1 MQARITPNFP
11 HDAQLTVEV
20 QRGVIVLTLDD
31 RDEIVSVRLDAAQ
44 AEALRAALAEAIV
57 HALPAVEGATVRKLL
72 PLLGLILFF
81 GVGLVVGW
89 CAAPVG
95 VGSVWPV
102 C

>member
-44 AEALRAALAEAIV
+44 AETLRAALTAAIAIV
-57 HALPAVEGATVRKLL
+57 APTAKAVGR
-72 PLLGLILFF
+72 
-81 GVGLVVGW
+81 
-89 CAAPVG
+89 
-95 VGSVWPV
+95 
-102 C
+102 

>member
-44 AEALRAALAEAIV
+44 AETLRAVLTAAIALVAPTAK
-57 HALPAVEGATVRKLL
+57 AVGR
-72 PLLGLILFF
+72 
-81 GVGLVVGW
+81 
-89 CAAPVG
+89 
-95 VGSVWPV
+95 
-102 C
+102 